1 MEMRQTMLL
10 TFSSQIESAD
20 GERRIIAGKIV
31 PYEEVGHTSVG
42 KVVFAKDSIEI
53 GDPGKVKM
61 LMQHKNDKPIGRM
74 QKFNKAEDGIYA
86 SFKISAS
93 MQGQDALI
101 LAGEQLIDGLSV
113 GVDVNKSVQKKDYL
127 YVTSATLREV
137 SLVETPAFSAA
148 MVQKVAASM
157 DDVQEELI
165 DSKKD
170 ELINQISNAVDQLK
184 LLKQVEDASEATE
197 NQTESEAPV
206 EDKAT
211 APQEAKAEAA
221 TPTVEAARPTLTTP
235 LIQTSIRTP
244 ITSMAAY
251 TEHKI
256 KAALG
261 NDDSK
266 LYVTAADDSFA
277 TNPAFSPT
285 KYLAE
290 FVTNTR
296 FGTPAIDAC
305 SQGTLPT
312 SGMSISVPSL
322 VTSAGGGS
330 GVAPEVTVEAE
341 AGAVQ
346 NTGMETQYLTGT
358 VSKYAGMNT
367 LSVELL
373 ERSDPNF
380 YAELTKQ
387 LEYAYLKRLDQT
399 VLAAL
404 IQAGANGTNTS
415 ADLDGIVAFS
425 TEAAR
430 TIYTNTGYFA
440 QNYIANPAQWG
451 ALIGAQD
458 TTKRPVFNA
467 LQPMNAAGQVTP
479 SSIRGNVLGLD
490 LYVDKNFTATTFDDD
505 SAIIL
510 APEAFTVYRSAQN
523 FMSVNVVS
531 NLQVQVAIYGYMA
544 TIAKMPNGIL
554 KYKKS

>member
-1 MEMRQTMLL
+1 
-10 TFSSQIESAD
+10 
-20 GERRIIAGKIV
+20 
-31 PYEEVGHTSVG
+31 
-42 KVVFAKDSIEI
+42 
-53 GDPGKVKM
+53 
-61 LMQHKNDKPIGRM
+61 
-74 QKFNKAEDGIYA
+74 
-86 SFKISAS
+86 
-93 MQGQDALI
+93 
-101 LAGEQLIDGLSV
+101 
-113 GVDVNKSVQKKDYL
+113 
-127 YVTSATLREV
+127 
-137 SLVETPAFSAA
+137 
-148 MVQKVAASM
+148 
-157 DDVQEELI
+157 
-165 DSKKD
+165 
-170 ELINQISNAVDQLK
+170 
-184 LLKQVEDASEATE
+184 VEDL
-197 NQTESEAPV
+197 
-206 EDKAT
+206 AT

-221 TPTVEAARPTLTTP
+221 TPTVEAARPVITAP
-235 LIQTSIRTP
+235 LIQTSVRSP
-244 ITSMAAY
+244 INSMGSY

-266 LYVTAADDSFA
+266 LYIAAADDSFA

-285 KYLAE
+285 QYLSE

-322 VTSAGGGS
+322 VTSVGGGS

-404 IQAGANGTNTS
+404 ILASANATNTT
-415 ADLDGIVAFS
+415 ADLDGIVAFA
-425 TEAAR
+425 TEGAR

-554 KYKKS
+554 KYKKT

>member
-1 MEMRQTMLL
+1 MIL
-10 TFSSQIESAD
+10 TFSSQVEAAD
-20 GERRIIAGKIV
+20 TERRIIAGKIV
-31 PYEEVGHTSVG
+31 PFEEVGNTSVG
-42 KVVFAKDSIEI
+42 KVVFAKGSIEI

-61 LMQHKNDKPIGRM
+61 LMQHSAERPIGRM
-74 QKFNKAEDGIYA
+74 QKFNQAEDGIYA

-113 GVDVNKSVQKKDYL
+113 GVDVNKSIQKKDYL
-127 YVTSATLREV
+127 YVTSATLKEV
-137 SLVETPAFSAA
+137 SLVESPAFSAA
-148 MVQKVAASM
+148 QVTKVAAS
-157 DDVQEELI
+157 E
-165 DSKKD
+165 
-170 ELINQISNAVDQLK
+170 
-184 LLKQVEDASEATE
+184 SEAETPIE
-197 NQTESEAPV
+197 TKESEAPV
-206 EDKAT
+206 EDLAT

-221 TPTVEAARPTLTTP
+221 TPTVEAARPVITTP
-235 LIQTSIRTP
+235 VIQTSIRTP

-266 LYVTAADDSFA
+266 LYIAAADDSFA

-285 KYLAE
+285 QYLSE

-322 VTSAGGGS
+322 VTSVGGGS

-341 AGAVQ
+341 AGAVA

-404 IQAGANGTNTS
+404 IQASANGTNTT
-415 ADLDGIVAFS
+415 ADLDGIVAFA
-425 TEAAR
+425 TEGAR

-554 KYKKS
+554 KYKKT

>member
-1 MEMRQTMLL
+1 MKL
-10 TFSSQIESAD
+10 TFSSQVEAAD
-20 GERRIIAGKIV
+20 GERRVIAGKIV
-31 PYEEVGHTSVG
+31 PFEEVGNTSVG
-42 KVVFAKDSIEI
+42 KVVFAKGSIEI
-53 GDPGKVKM
+53 GDPGKIKM
-61 LMQHKNDKPIGRM
+61 LMQHAPERPIGRM
-74 QKFNKAEDGIYA
+74 QKFNQAEDGIYA
-86 SFKISAS
+86 QFKISNS

-113 GVDVNKSVQKKDYL
+113 GVDVNKSVQKKEYL

-137 SLVETPAFSAA
+137 SLVESPAFTAA
-148 MVQKVAASM
+148 QVTKVAASENEAE
-157 DDVQEELI
+157 DT
-165 DSKKD
+165 
-170 ELINQISNAVDQLK
+170 NQ
-184 LLKQVEDASEATE
+184 T
-197 NQTESEAPV
+197 TESEAPV
-206 EDKAT
+206 EDLAT
-211 APQEAKAEAA
+211 APQEAKVEAA
-221 TPTVEAARPTLTTP
+221 TPTVEAARPVITAP
-235 LIQTSIRTP
+235 LIQTTIRTP

-261 NDDSK
+261 NEDSK

-277 TNPAFSPT
+277 TNPAFNPT
-285 KYLAE
+285 QYLSE

-312 SGMSISVPSL
+312 SGMTISVPSL
-322 VTSAGGGS
+322 VTSVGGGN

-346 NTGMETQYLTGT
+346 NTGMETQYLTAT
-358 VSKYAGMNT
+358 VSKYSGMNT

-399 VLAAL
+399 VLSAL
-404 IQAGANGTNTS
+404 IQASANATNTT
-415 ADLDGIVAFS
+415 ADLDGIIDF
-425 TEAAR
+425 AAESAEN
-430 TIYTNTGYFA
+430 IYKNTGYFA

-451 ALIGAQD
+451 ALISAQD
-458 TTKRPVFNA
+458 TTKRPVFTA
-467 LQPMNAAGQVTP
+467 LQPMNAAGQV
-479 SSIRGNVLGLD
+479 SVGSIRGSVLGLD
-490 LYVDKNFTATTFDDD
+490 LYVDKNFTASTFDDD

-544 TIAKMPNGIL
+544 TLAKMPNGI
-554 KYKKS
+554 YKFKKT

>member
-1 MEMRQTMLL
+1 MPE
-10 TFSSQIESAD
+10 
-20 GERRIIAGKIV
+20 
-31 PYEEVGHTSVG
+31 
-42 KVVFAKDSIEI
+42 
-53 GDPGKVKM
+53 
-61 LMQHKNDKPIGRM
+61 KPIGRM
-74 QKFNKAEDGIYA
+74 QNFNKAEDGIYA

-113 GVDVNKSVQKKDYL
+113 GVDVNKSVQKKEYL

-137 SLVETPAFSAA
+137 SLVESPAFTAA
-148 MVQKVAASM
+148 QVTKVAAS
-157 DDVQEELI
+157 E
-165 DSKKD
+165 
-170 ELINQISNAVDQLK
+170 N
-184 LLKQVEDASEATE
+184 EAETE
-197 NQTESEAPV
+197 TKSTESEAPV

-211 APQEAKAEAA
+211 QPQEAKAEAA
-221 TPTVEAARPTLTTP
+221 TPTVEAARPIITAP
-235 LIQTSIRTP
+235 LIQTTIRTP

-261 NDDSK
+261 NEDSR

-277 TNPAFSPT
+277 TNPAFNPT
-285 KYLAE
+285 QYLTE

-312 SGMSISVPSL
+312 SGMTISVPSL
-322 VTSAGGGS
+322 VTSAGGQS
-330 GVAPEVTVEAE
+330 GVAPEVTVELE

-346 NTGMETQYLTGT
+346 NTGMVTQYLSGT

-387 LEYAYLKRLDQT
+387 LEYAYLKTLDTT
-399 VLAAL
+399 VAAAL
-404 IQAGANGTNTS
+404 ITAGTAATNTT
-415 ADLDGIVAFS
+415 ADLDGIVTFAS
-425 TEAAR
+425 EAAR
-430 TIYTNTGYFA
+430 KIYENTGYFA

-451 ALIGAQD
+451 ALIAAQD
-458 TTKRPVFNA
+458 TTKRPVFTA
-467 LQPMNAAGQVTP
+467 LQPMNAAGQV
-479 SSIRGNVLGLD
+479 SVQSIRGNVLGLD
-490 LYVDKNFTATTFDDD
+490 LYVDKNLAATTFDDG
-505 SAIIL
+505 SAIVL

-544 TIAKMPNGIL
+544 TIAKMPKGIYL
-554 KYKKS
+554 YNKA

>member
-1 MEMRQTMLL
+1 MIL
-10 TFSSQIESAD
+10 TFSSQVEAAD
-20 GERRIIAGKIV
+20 TERRVIAGKIV
-31 PYEEVGHTSVG
+31 PFEEVGNTSVG
-42 KVVFAKDSIEI
+42 KVVFAKGSIQI

-61 LMQHKNDKPIGRM
+61 LMQHSAERPIGRM
-74 QKFNKAEDGIYA
+74 QKFNQAEDGIYA

-113 GVDVNKSVQKKDYL
+113 GVDVNKSIQKKDYL
-127 YVTSATLREV
+127 YVTSATLKEV
-137 SLVETPAFSAA
+137 SLVESPAFSAA
-148 MVQKVAASM
+148 QVTKVAAS
-157 DDVQEELI
+157 E
-165 DSKKD
+165 
-170 ELINQISNAVDQLK
+170 
-184 LLKQVEDASEATE
+184 SEAEDT
-197 NQTESEAPV
+197 NQPKESEAPV
-206 EDKAT
+206 EDLAT

-221 TPTVEAARPTLTTP
+221 TPTVEAARPVITAP

-261 NDDSK
+261 NEDSK
-266 LYVTAADDSFA
+266 LYVTAADDFS

-285 KYLAE
+285 QYLSE

-312 SGMSISVPSL
+312 SGMTINVPSL
-322 VTSAGGGS
+322 VTSVGGGN

-341 AGAVQ
+341 GGAVQ
-346 NTGMETQYLTGT
+346 NTDMQTQYLTGT

-404 IQAGANGTNTS
+404 IQAGANGTNTT
-415 ADLDGIVAFS
+415 ADLDGIVAFA
-425 TEAAR
+425 TEGAR

-467 LQPMNAAGQVTP
+467 LQPMNAAGQVGP
-479 SSIRGNVLGLD
+479 QSIRGNVLGLD
-490 LYVDKNFTATTFDDD
+490 LYVDKNFTATTFDDN

-554 KYKKS
+554 KFQKT

>member
-1 MEMRQTMLL
+1 
-10 TFSSQIESAD
+10 
-20 GERRIIAGKIV
+20 V
-31 PYEEVGHTSVG
+31 PFEEVGNTSVG
-42 KVVFAKDSIEI
+42 KVVFAKGSIEI

-61 LMQHKNDKPIGRM
+61 LMQHSAERPIGRM
-74 QKFNKAEDGIYA
+74 QKFNQAEDGIYA

-113 GVDVNKSVQKKDYL
+113 GVDVNKSIQKKDYL
-127 YVTSATLREV
+127 YVTSATLKEV
-137 SLVETPAFSAA
+137 SLVESPAFSAA
-148 MVQKVAASM
+148 QVTKVAAS
-157 DDVQEELI
+157 E
-165 DSKKD
+165 
-170 ELINQISNAVDQLK
+170 
-184 LLKQVEDASEATE
+184 SEAETPIE
-197 NQTESEAPV
+197 TKESEAPV
-206 EDKAT
+206 EDLAT

-221 TPTVEAARPTLTTP
+221 TPTVEAARPVITAP

-261 NDDSK
+261 NEDSK
-266 LYVTAADDSFA
+266 LYVTAADDFS

-285 KYLAE
+285 QYLSE

-312 SGMSISVPSL
+312 SGMTINVPSL
-322 VTSAGGGS
+322 VTSVGGGN

-341 AGAVQ
+341 GGAVQ
-346 NTGMETQYLTGT
+346 NTDMQTQYLTGT

-404 IQAGANGTNTS
+404 IQAGANATNTT

-467 LQPMNAAGQVTP
+467 LQPMNAGGQVGP
-479 SSIRGNVLGLD
+479 QSIRGNVLGLD
-490 LYVDKNFTATTFDDD
+490 LYVDKNFTATTFDDN

-554 KYKKS
+554 KFQKT

>member
-1 MEMRQTMLL
+1 MIL

-31 PYEEVGHTSVG
+31 PYEQVGNTSVG

-61 LMQHKNDKPIGRM
+61 LMQHRPEKPIGRM
-74 QKFNKAEDGIYA
+74 QNFNKAEDGIYA

-113 GVDVNKSVQKKDYL
+113 GVDVNKSIQKKDYL

-137 SLVETPAFSAA
+137 SLVESPAFTAA
-148 MVQKVAASM
+148 QVTKVAAS
-157 DDVQEELI
+157 E
-165 DSKKD
+165 
-170 ELINQISNAVDQLK
+170 N
-184 LLKQVEDASEATE
+184 EAETPIE
-197 NQTESEAPV
+197 TKESEAPV
-206 EDKAT
+206 EDLAT

-221 TPTVEAARPTLTTP
+221 TPTVEAARPVITAP
-235 LIQTSIRTP
+235 LIQTSVRSP
-244 ITSMAAY
+244 ITSMASY

-266 LYVTAADDSFA
+266 LYIAAADDSFA

-285 KYLAE
+285 QYLSE

-322 VTSAGGGS
+322 VTSVGGGS
-330 GVAPEVTVEAE
+330 GVAPEVTVELE

-404 IQAGANGTNTS
+404 IQAGANGTNTT

-467 LQPMNAAGQVTP
+467 LQPMNAAGQVGP

-490 LYVDKNFTATTFDDD
+490 LYVDKNFTATTFDDN

-554 KYKKS
+554 KFQKT

>member
-1 MEMRQTMLL
+1 MMLL
-10 TFSSQIESAD
+10 TFSSQVEAAD
-20 GERRIIAGKIV
+20 TERRVIAGKIV
-31 PYEEVGHTSVG
+31 PFEEVGNTSVG
-42 KVVFAKDSIEI
+42 KVVFAKGSIEI

-61 LMQHKNDKPIGRM
+61 LMQHSAERPIGRM
-74 QKFNKAEDGIYA
+74 QKFNQAEDGIYA

-113 GVDVNKSVQKKDYL
+113 GVDVNKSIQKKDYL

-137 SLVETPAFSAA
+137 SLVESPAFEAR
-148 MVQKVAASM
+148 VTKVAAS
-157 DDVQEELI
+157 E
-165 DSKKD
+165 
-170 ELINQISNAVDQLK
+170 
-184 LLKQVEDASEATE
+184 SEAETPIE
-197 NQTESEAPV
+197 TKESEAPV
-206 EDKAT
+206 EDLAT

-221 TPTVEAARPTLTTP
+221 TPTVEAARPVITAP
-235 LIQTSIRTP
+235 LIQTTVRTP

-266 LYVTAADDSFA
+266 LYIAAADDSFS
-277 TNPAFSPT
+277 TNPAFNPT
-285 KYLAE
+285 QYLSE

-312 SGMSISVPSL
+312 SGMTISVPSL
-322 VTSAGGGS
+322 VTSTGGGN

-346 NTGMETQYLTGT
+346 NTGMETQYLTAT
-358 VSKYAGMNT
+358 VSKYSGMNT

-404 IQAGANGTNTS
+404 IQASANATNTS
-415 ADLDGIVAFS
+415 ADLDGIVDFAS
-425 TEAAR
+425 EAAEN
-430 TIYTNTGYFA
+430 IYKNTGYFA

-458 TTKRPVFNA
+458 TTKRPVFTA
-467 LQPMNAAGQVTP
+467 LQPMNAAGQV
-479 SSIRGNVLGLD
+479 SVGSIRGNVLGLD
-490 LYVDKNFTATTFDDD
+490 LYVDKNFTASTFDDD

-544 TIAKMPNGIL
+544 TLAKMPNGI
-554 KYKKS
+554 YKFKKT

>member
-1 MEMRQTMLL
+1 MIL

-31 PYEEVGHTSVG
+31 PYEEVGNTSVG

-61 LMQHKNDKPIGRM
+61 LMQHRPEKPIGRM
-74 QKFNKAEDGIYA
+74 QNFNKAEDGIYA

-113 GVDVNKSVQKKDYL
+113 GVDVNKSIQKKDYL

-137 SLVETPAFSAA
+137 SLVESPAFMAA
-148 MVQKVAASM
+148 QVTKVAASENEAE
-157 DDVQEELI
+157 DT
-165 DSKKD
+165 
-170 ELINQISNAVDQLK
+170 NQPK
-184 LLKQVEDASEATE
+184 
-197 NQTESEAPV
+197 ESEAPV
-206 EDKAT
+206 EDNAT
-211 APQEAKAEAA
+211 QPQEAKAEAA
-221 TPTVEAARPTLTTP
+221 TPTVEAARPIITAP
-235 LIQTSIRTP
+235 LIQTTIRTP

-312 SGMSISVPSL
+312 SGMTISVPSL
-322 VTSAGGGS
+322 VTSVGGGS

-346 NTGMETQYLTGT
+346 NTGMETQYLTAT
-358 VSKYAGMNT
+358 VSKYSGMNT

-404 IQAGANGTNTS
+404 IQASANGTNTT
-415 ADLDGIVAFS
+415 ADLDGIVAFAA
-425 TEAAR
+425 EGAR

-451 ALIGAQD
+451 ALISAQD
-458 TTKRPVFNA
+458 TTKRPVFTA
-467 LQPMNAAGQVTP
+467 LQPMNAAGQVSTG
-479 SSIRGNVLGLD
+479 SIRGNVLGLD

-505 SAIIL
+505 SAVIL

-544 TIAKMPNGIL
+544 TLAKMPNGIL
-554 KYKKS
+554 KFKKT